1 MKIVEIQSNI
11 KNGRILCESICK
23 DLTKQQRVIVEGI
36 YKDLEPLM
44 EMELTA
50 PQITQLFKDLE
61 QANSGER
68 TMLGKG
74 VDAAKYV
81 NDTINKVGRWLQ
93 DTAPVKAFDQK
104 YQSLITDISNKLGAD
119 SKVVSYTK
127 QLGQF
132 AKNNP
137 GKTAAIIGVLTTVAA
152 IAGGPLGGAIAGQVL
167 RGTAELLKGEKL
179 STAIGKGL
187 KTAAVGALVGMS
199 LEKIG
204 DAIKDGLSFVR
215 EKTGVGW
222 VYDLNYSINGV
233 PTFNNVQMLK
243 PEAELA
249 DQIHKAM
256 FNAVNKDTEELVRQ
270 IIKMEKLMDVVG
282 SPDYIARLTQNAELA
297 RTMASNADIAQQTFK
312 DLGAVAQGAITAKM
326 DTKQQGVQPNT
337 ALKESQILALFNV
350 VANLNN
356 RLIVEGRLV
365 EGPLW
370 DKIKSGAKSLV
381 SKTGQKIAQ
390 IGKNITTKVTADK
403 LMTAWKAAGSPTD
416 SDAVADIIKKSGVSD
431 QVIST
436 VYKANNIAYDPLFSP
451 TTDYMKTGTGNQPSA
466 IPQPTVDTQQPIS
479 VGGQKINPNDPRYQK
494 LLQKV
499 QNQTGTQT
507 SQSQASPTPKPK
519 RTPGK
524 EEQTINDLVKKLNT
538 LTTQEK
544 MIYLKRTEEVERKR
558 ALAAKRK
565 LQRQNRILKKNIK
578 SLGKTGQSIAITGK
592 QPIFIGGQKIDTNDP
607 KYEKLLKQLS
617 AQETQ

>member
-179 STAIGKGL
+179 STAIGKGV
-187 KTAAVGALVGMS
+187 KTAAVGALVGMG

-204 DAIKDGLSFVR
+204 DAIKDGINFVR
-215 EKTGVGW
+215 EKTGAGW
-222 VYDLNYSINGV
+222 VYSARMEVNGV
-233 PTFNNVQMLK
+233 TTFDGVRMLK
-243 PEAELA
+243 PEADLA
-249 DQIHKAM
+249 GQINDQIYQAAM
-256 FNAVNKDTEELVRQ
+256 KDDTDALVRA
-270 IIKMEKLMDVVG
+270 IIKMEKLTELVG
-282 SPDYIARLTQNAELA
+282 TDQYIAKVTDNAELA
-297 RTMASNADIAQQTFK
+297 RIMSRNANLAQQTFK
-312 DLGAVAQGAITAKM
+312 DIGAVAQGAITAKM

-436 VYKANNIAYDPLFSP
+436 VYRANNIAYDPLFSP
-451 TTDYMKTGTGNQPSA
+451 TTDYTKTSTGNQP
-466 IPQPTVDTQQPIS
+466 TVNTQQPIS

-507 SQSQASPTPKPK
+507 SQPQARSTPTPK

-558 ALAAKRK
+558 AIAAKRK
-565 LQRQNRILKKNIK
+565 LQRQNRVLKKNIK
-578 SLGKTGQSIAITGK
+578 SLGKTGQSVPITGK
-592 QPIFIGGQKIDTNDP
+592 HPIFIGGQKIDTKDP
-607 KYEKLLKQLS
+607 RYEKLLKQLS